1 MAGKKIAGKVSF
13 QLVRFIL
20 FLTSILPV
28 KVSYAICNFTA
39 SAGALFKW
47 KRKGIALSNLEI
59 VFPDKTEQERK
70 AIFRESL
77 AKMLKNYFEVC
88 FFISGK
94 WSDSDIVA
102 RTTATG
108 LEYLDKL
115 KEQEKGAL
123 LLSGHFGNFPMM
135 VIWLAIKGYPVAAI
149 YKEATNFPD
158 EFFGNILRRYNV
170 IPLRY
175 KNNVGLTTA
184 IIRSLKEKKIVLIQ
198 NDQSHPNGVYINFF
212 NRSVPSQAG
221 PAILAK
227 RVGVPVIPAFIVRD
241 SSNHHYINIL
251 PEIPLKE
258 REDQEEFATVNTQVH
273 ADWIAGILR
282 THPTEWLWLHRRW
295 KRAR

>member
-13 QLVRFIL
+13 QLVRFVL

-28 KVSYAICNFTA
+28 NVSYAICNFTA

-70 AIFRESL
+70 AIFRKSL

-115 KEQEKGAL
+115 KEQEKGGL
-123 LLSGHFGNFPMM
+123 LLSGHFGNFPLM

-175 KNNVGLTTA
+175 NNNVGLTTA

-212 NRSVPSQAG
+212 NRSVPSQ
-221 PAILAK
+221 
-227 RVGVPVIPAFIVRD
+227 
-241 SSNHHYINIL
+241 
-251 PEIPLKE
+251 
-258 REDQEEFATVNTQVH
+258 
-273 ADWIAGILR
+273 
-282 THPTEWLWLHRRW
+282 
-295 KRAR
+295 